1 MKRSF
6 ILDFTLDQNKE
17 KEKKTKNNDRKRNYC
32 YLKVPTV
39 YFCKSD

>member
-17 KEKKTKNNDRKRNYC
+17 KEKKRRITIEREITVKLLEL
-32 YLKVPTV
+32 YLGK
-39 YFCKSD
+39 